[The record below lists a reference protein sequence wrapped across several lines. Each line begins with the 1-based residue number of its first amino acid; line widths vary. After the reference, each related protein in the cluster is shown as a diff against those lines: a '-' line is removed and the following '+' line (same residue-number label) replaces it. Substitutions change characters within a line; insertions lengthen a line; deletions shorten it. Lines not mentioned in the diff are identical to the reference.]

1 MSIFVGILV
10 GMRKIPSGLIGV
22 FGRDFKSHPTL
33 VGPLPG
39 CSARTMSS
47 STPRSGQIRVLGQQ
61 EAAEIDQELFNDYG
75 FSVDQLMELAG
86 QACAHAVCRAFPD
99 AKGDALIICGPG
111 NNGGDGL
118 VCAR

>member
-1 MSIFVGILV
+1 
-10 GMRKIPSGLIGV
+10 MRKIPSGLIGV
-22 FGRDFKSHPTL
+22 FGRNLKSHPTL
-33 VGPLPG
+33 VGPLPS

>member
-1 MSIFVGILV
+1 MVGLL
-10 GMRKIPSGLIGV
+10 PS
-22 FGRDFKSHPTL
+22 
-33 VGPLPG
+33 

-47 STPRSGQIRVLGQQ
+47 TPSGGQIRVLGQQ

-118 VCAR
+118 VCARCEICNKSLFYFCMKVVSQIEAQPSNLLVN

>member
-1 MSIFVGILV
+1 
-10 GMRKIPSGLIGV
+10 MRKILTGLIGV
-22 FGRDFKSHPTL
+22 FGRNLKSHRYLRPL
-33 VGPLPG
+33 VGRLPS

-47 STPRSGQIRVLGQQ
+47 TPSGQIRVLGQQ